1 MATFRTDPN
10 TGRTVISESN
20 RVDRPS
26 DPGDLYSDRNRARS
40 RPDFLS
46 RDEFETA
53 SGMTDTNP
61 YGNEGFFSRVF
72 GIDPSKIS
80 YANNLGPQGIENVKI
95 QAYDRYLNPFAKF
108 DAFDR
113 PTMGA
118 DASLGLTRS
127 GVQPGDMTIY
137 GPAIQ
142 SQREGIAGL
151 FENTMLGSLMP
162 KQARIPGYDRNV
174 LLPDLMAG
182 PAVGGGTEPPGVPY
196 FTSSTAPTRDAASV
210 PESTFRPLFTTDPE
224 ERNLIEED
232 FVEANRRATDED
244 SPFSR
249 PVPESTYRPLFTDDV
264 TMADVIANAPMATA
278 PVAGSVL
285 VNARPTVTTP
295 ETENQRIMRERQ
307 EAFDAAMR
315 RREAENKAF
324 VERAG
329 SRFDEIEQMGKRI
342 DQRATGQ
349 GLPEQMDA
357 FDQELLSRSLDLPM
371 SDATAPFDLIATI
384 PPPPM
389 MTPTPKP
396 SRGID
401 PRALSLAQELQRLA
415 RERATQ

>member
-1 MATFRTDPN
+1 MATFRTDPD

-72 GIDPSKIS
+72 GIDPSKID
-80 YANNLGPQGIENVKI
+80 YTNNLGPQGIENVKI

-118 DASLGLTRS
+118 NASLGLTRS

-174 LLPDLMAG
+174 LLPDLMAA
-182 PAVGGGTEPPGVPY
+182 PAVGGGTEPLGIPY
-196 FTSSTAPTRDAASV
+196 FTSSTNPPLAADAPSMEEIKAARG
-210 PESTFRPLFTTDPE
+210 PA
-224 ERNLIEED
+224 ERSFGEVD
-232 FVEANRRATDED
+232 FKTERRATDED

-249 PVPESTYRPLFTDDV
+249 GTVREIVPREIFSDDITV
-264 TMADVIANAPMATA
+264 ADVLAAEPM
-278 PVAGSVL
+278 
-285 VNARPTVTTP
+285 VTTP
-295 ETENQRIMRERQ
+295 KGRIPGYVDPVIDPDTGMVVEGGTILPTGPEVVQAIPAGDPGSASITAVGRGPGAVSGEIPVTRSDILSPENIAEILELPGRDP
-307 EAFDAAMR
+307 DA
-315 RREAENKAF
+315 
-324 VERAG
+324 
-329 SRFDEIEQMGKRI
+329 
-342 DQRATGQ
+342 
-349 GLPEQMDA
+349 P
-357 FDQELLSRSLDLPM
+357 
-371 SDATAPFDLIATI
+371 APFD
-384 PPPPM
+384 M
-389 MTPTPKP
+389 
-396 SRGID
+396 ID
-401 PRALSLAQELQRLA
+401 ALSPSLPPAPPAQPRGGRDIILVMPDGRVIDSRNAGQ
-415 RERATQ
+415 